1 LETAQNQ
8 LADTRNKETANV
20 HNFEM
25 LKQSL
30 EDEIRFA
37 TQDMDEAKKNR
48 ASSSE
53 GRSVA
58 EGDLAVTT
66 KELVSDEDAKA
77 QLHRECMRKAEDF
90 EAETKSRGEE
100 LKALAEAKK
109 VIMETTS
116 GAESI
121 SYNLAQETSFVQVA
135 RSQLGSATDL
145 ANFEAVRLVRDL
157 SRKQHA
163 PELAQLAQRMEA
175 TMRLGASIADPFS
188 KVRGLIRDMIEKL
201 ESEAGAD
208 ASKKSWCD
216 KQLAETTEKKSNK
229 NSEIDKLAAK
239 IDSMS
244 ARSAQLK
251 EELAELQN
259 SLAKLASSQVVMNKM
274 RSEEHA
280 AFTSN
285 KADMEKGLEGVKMA
299 LKILAE
305 YYASEGQAHAAAG
318 GAGEGIIGLLEV
330 VESDFSKNLAEIVSA
345 EESALSAYEQETNA
359 NEIEKTTKDQSVK
372 YKTKESKNLDVT
384 VAELSSDRSTVQTEL
399 DATLSYLSR
408 IEEQCIAK
416 AETYA
421 TRSARFEA
429 EVAGLKEALQILES
443 ETALLQ
449 QRTAYHHV
457 QTHSFHVAV

>member
-1 LETAQNQ
+1 
-8 LADTRNKETANV
+8 
-20 HNFEM
+20 
-25 LKQSL
+25 
-30 EDEIRFA
+30 
-37 TQDMDEAKKNR
+37 MDEAKKNL

-66 KELVSDEDAKA
+66 RELVSDEDAKA

-244 ARSAQLK
+244 ARSA
-251 EELAELQN
+251 
-259 SLAKLASSQVVMNKM
+259 
-274 RSEEHA
+274 
-280 AFTSN
+280 
-285 KADMEKGLEGVKMA
+285 
-299 LKILAE
+299 
-305 YYASEGQAHAAAG
+305 
-318 GAGEGIIGLLEV
+318 
-330 VESDFSKNLAEIVSA
+330 
-345 EESALSAYEQETNA
+345 
-359 NEIEKTTKDQSVK
+359 
-372 YKTKESKNLDVT
+372 
-384 VAELSSDRSTVQTEL
+384 
-399 DATLSYLSR
+399 
-408 IEEQCIAK
+408 
-416 AETYA
+416 
-421 TRSARFEA
+421 
-429 EVAGLKEALQILES
+429 
-443 ETALLQ
+443 
-449 QRTAYHHV
+449 
-457 QTHSFHVAV
+457 